1 MKIKT
6 VLVDDEFH
14 STEILEDLILK
25 NLPQVEILAKFNE
38 PEKALAFL
46 KTNKVDLLFLDIEMP
61 HLNGFELLEKL
72 NEEGSLP
79 SVAFVTAYDQ
89 YALKAFKYSAFNYL
103 LKPVEKEDIIQL
115 VSQFE
120 QRNKHQPDEQLQYL
134 ISLFRKQNNF
144 EKLVLSV
151 QDGFEIIQVNDIIH
165 IDSDSNYS
173 TLYIENNK
181 TIVIARTLKD
191 FESTLKEKGFLRVHH
206 SHLVNLSKITKFIK
220 ADGGYVLMS
229 NGNKINVSKSKKED
243 LIKFFESI

>member
-6 VLVDDEFH
+6 VLLDDEFH

-115 VSQFE
+115 VTQFE
-120 QRNKHQPDEQLQYL
+120 QRNKHQQDEQLQYL

>member
-14 STEILEDLILK
+14 STEILEDLIIK

-38 PEKALAFL
+38 PEKALTFL

-72 NEEGSLP
+72 NEEASLP